1 MGEVIR
7 DFTASYLGARK
18 VSANYRY
25 KAITVVTKPLSI
37 RPFELDS
44 TVGSAAIIKR
54 IPAVGFAACRFTDEN
69 DLYINTSQTIN

>member
-25 KAITVVTKPLSI
+25 KSITVVTKPLSI
-37 RPFELDS
+37 RPFELNS
-44 TVGSAAIIKR
+44 TVGSAAIIKG
-54 IPAVGFAACRFTDEN
+54 IPSVGFPTRCSSDKN
-69 DLYINTSQTIN
+69 DLDIDAT